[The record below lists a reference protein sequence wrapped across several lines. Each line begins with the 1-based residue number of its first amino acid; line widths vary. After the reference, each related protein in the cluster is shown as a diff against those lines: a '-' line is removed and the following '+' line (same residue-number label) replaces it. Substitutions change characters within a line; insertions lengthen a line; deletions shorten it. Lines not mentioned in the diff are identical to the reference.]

1 MKTGSAG
8 IHPLLALAAV
18 AVIVFSIAGVAAIF
32 GRIPGAESKSGEV
45 STQSA
50 VESNTQNAVASRSGA
65 VQRTAPVG
73 ARRSASPALAA
84 APAPCADCGVIESIR
99 PVQVAGNTSGLG
111 AAAGGVTGAVLGN
124 QIGRGNGRT
133 IATIAGAAG
142 GAYAGNAIEKNM
154 NKRTAY
160 RVTLRMDDGS
170 QRSLTQSEAPAYPVG
185 ERVRI
190 ANGRIADRA

>member
-1 MKTGSAG
+1 MKTQSSGM
-8 IHPLLALAAV
+8 HPLLVLAAL
-18 AVIVFSIAGVAAIF
+18 AVIVFSIAGVAALF
-32 GRIPGAESKSGEV
+32 GRIPGAESRTGEV
-45 STQSA
+45 P
-50 VESNTQNAVASRSGA
+50 TQNAVASKTQNATATKPGA
-65 VQRTAPVG
+65 AQRPAP
-73 ARRSASPALAA
+73 APRAA
-84 APAPCADCGVIESIR
+84 ASAPCADCGVIESIR
-99 PVQVAGNTSGLG
+99 VVQVAGNTSGLG
-111 AAAGGVTGAVLGN
+111 AAAGGVTGAIVGS
-124 QIGRGNGRT
+124 QIGRGDGRT

-190 ANGRIADRA
+190 ENGRVAERA

>member
-1 MKTGSAG
+1 MKIGSSG
-8 IHPLLALAAV
+8 IHPLLAMAAV
-18 AVIVFSIAGVAAIF
+18 SVIVFSIAGTAAIF
-32 GRIPGAESKSGEV
+32 GRIPGAESKLADV

-50 VESNTQNAVASRSGA
+50 VGSTTQNAVA
-65 VQRTAPVG
+65 
-73 ARRSASPALAA
+73 
-84 APAPCADCGVIESIR
+84 APAPCTDCGVIESIR
-99 PVQVAGNTSGLG
+99 VVQVTGNTSGLG
-111 AAAGGVTGAVLGN
+111 AAAGGVTGAILGN

-142 GAYAGNAIEKNM
+142 GAYAGNTIEKNV

-185 ERVRI
+185 EHVRI
-190 ANGRIADRA
+190 ANGRIVERA

>member
-1 MKTGSAG
+1 MKAGSAG

-50 VESNTQNAVASRSGA
+50 VDSNTQNAFASKSGA
-65 VQRTAPVG
+65 VQRTAS

-99 PVQVAGNTSGLG
+99 TVQVAGNTSGLG